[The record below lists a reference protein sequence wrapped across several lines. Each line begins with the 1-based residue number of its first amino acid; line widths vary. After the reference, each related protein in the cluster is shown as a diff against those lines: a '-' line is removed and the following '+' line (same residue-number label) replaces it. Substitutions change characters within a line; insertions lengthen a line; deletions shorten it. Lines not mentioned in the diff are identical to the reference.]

1 MSKNVQIEGQVEK
14 NALGTAHSPTG
25 TGMRDKFLWNEDHS
39 GLEKVGTIN
48 QQEMIDAAA
57 KGMSAGEQIAR
68 ILRGD
73 YTCFIPGEGITGD
86 ITGVSDKTS
95 GEVLH
100 DVIKPIQ
107 DATEVAQ
114 ENGLSLSEL
123 EKKIAEIQTDLDAKK
138 KEAEALKAEGEQN
151 A

>member
-1 MSKNVQIEGQVEK
+1 MAEDVQVKEQAEE
-14 NALGTAHSPTG
+14 TAFGGFLSPTG
-25 TGMRDKFLWNEDHS
+25 TGLRDQFRWNKDHS

-73 YTCFIPGEGITGD
+73 YSCFMPGEGITGD
-86 ITGVSDKTS
+86 LTGNADKTS
-95 GEVLH
+95 GQVLH
-100 DVIKPIQ
+100 EAIRPLQK
-107 DATEVAQ
+107 ATEVAQ
-114 ENGLSLSEL
+114 ENGLSLQEL
-123 EKKIAEIQTDLDAKK
+123 EKKIAEVEADLAAKK
-138 KEAEALKAEGEQN
+138 KEAEALKAKENDN